1 MQMKRITNERY
12 QETYYTETLENGQ
25 PLLDPGVILVIAGR
39 KDDAVLGFEIR
50 QRGHVFF
57 KA

>member
-1 MQMKRITNERY
+1 MH
-12 QETYYTETLENGQ
+12 TETLENGQ

-39 KDDAVLGFEIR
+39 KDDVVLGFEIC

>member
-1 MQMKRITNERY
+1 MCIRDSMH
-12 QETYYTETLENGQ
+12 TETLENGQ